1 MRKLLFPLLAVSF
14 VLAGVSL
21 TVAAEEK
28 TITGDAVCG
37 KCALKETKTCQN
49 VVMVE
54 EGGKTVNYYL
64 TGDESEKNHKKLGI
78 CGAKKDSPV
87 KVKVTGDLTEK
98 DGKKMIEVTKIEKV
112 D

>member
-1 MRKLLFPLLAVSF
+1 MRKLFPLLAVSV

-21 TVAAEEK
+21 AVAAETK
-28 TITGDAVCG
+28 TITGDAVCA
-37 KCALKETKTCQN
+37 KCALKEQATCQN

-64 TGDESEKNHKKLGI
+64 TGDESEKQHKKLGI
-78 CGAKKDSPV
+78 CAAKKDSPV
-87 KVKVTGDLTEK
+87 KVKVTGDVTEK
-98 DGKKMIEVTKIEKV
+98 DGKKMMEVTKLEKA